1 MRSRILIADDHPV
14 VLEGLRRILD
24 RPEFE
29 IVDMVRD
36 GRALVAAAH
45 KLKPD
50 AIVADISM
58 PLLSGV
64 EAARQIR
71 KHDPNAKIIFL
82 TMHRE
87 KIYAVEAII
96 AGGSGYVL
104 KTAVGEELV
113 SAIREVMN
121 GRIYVTRSLAE
132 PVMKALRARRESSD
146 RGAPPGVMGSRSKKG
161 GSGGFAPFVT
171 IASPGSPLRSR
182 RLAMKWFPPHPGYR

>member
-1 MRSRILIADDHPV
+1 MMRSRILLADDHPV
-14 VLEGLRRILD
+14 VLEGLQRILD

-29 IVDMVRD
+29 IVGMVRD

-58 PLLSGV
+58 PLLNGL

-82 TMHRE
+82 TMHLE

-104 KTAVGEELV
+104 KNAVGEELIA
-113 SAIREVMN
+113 AIREVMN

-146 RGAPPGVMGSRSKKG
+146 GAAGDPR
-161 GSGGFAPFVT
+161 
-171 IASPGSPLRSR
+171 
-182 RLAMKWFPPHPGYR
+182 

>member
-1 MRSRILIADDHPV
+1 MRSRILLADDHPE
-14 VLEGLRRILD
+14 VLEGLQRILD

-29 IVDMVRD
+29 IVDVVRD

-58 PLLSGV
+58 PLLDGV

-71 KHDPNAKIIFL
+71 KHDPNAKIVFL

-96 AGGSGYVL
+96 AAGSGYVL
-104 KTAVGEELV
+104 KTAVGEELIA
-113 SAIREVMN
+113 AIREVMN

-132 PVMKALRARRESSD
+132 PVMKALRPRRENSD
-146 RGAPPGVMGSRSKKG
+146 GAG
-161 GSGGFAPFVT
+161 G
-171 IASPGSPLRSR
+171 
-182 RLAMKWFPPHPGYR
+182 

>member
-1 MRSRILIADDHPV
+1 MRSRILLADDHPL

-71 KHDPNAKIIFL
+71 KHDPNVKIIFL
-82 TMHRE
+82 TMHLR

-104 KTAVGEELV
+104 KTAVGEELIA
-113 SAIREVMN
+113 AIQEVMN
-121 GRIYVTRSLAE
+121 GKIYVTGSLAE

-146 RGAPPGVMGSRSKKG
+146 RAG
-161 GSGGFAPFVT
+161 G
-171 IASPGSPLRSR
+171 
-182 RLAMKWFPPHPGYR
+182 